1 MGSFFKYWVPVL
13 IWLGLIFAGSTD
25 ALSAEQTSR
34 FLVPLLRWLKPDVTA
49 ATIAQIQFF
58 ARKAAHLGEYAI
70 LAMVLWRAARHGT
83 NIKVKMSILFVL
95 VWVACVM
102 FAAVDE
108 FHQSFVPTRTA
119 AFGDVLIDSCG
130 AIAGLIVCMMF
141 VARGRSRSLNQETRK
156 PPKER

>member
-1 MGSFFKYWVPVL
+1 MGSFFKYWMPLFLWIAV
-13 IWLGLIFAGSTD
+13 IFVGSTD
-25 ALSAEQTSR
+25 VMSAEQTSR
-34 FLVPLLRWLKPDVTA
+34 FIAPFLRWLKPDVTA
-49 ATIAQIQFF
+49 AMIAQVQFF
-58 ARKAAHLGEYAI
+58 VRKAAHLGEYAI
-70 LAMVLWRAARHGT
+70 LAMMLWRAARHGT

-95 VWVACVM
+95 VWVACAM
-102 FAAVDE
+102 FAAADE

-119 AFGDVLIDSCG
+119 AFGDVLIDMCG

>member
-1 MGSFFKYWVPVL
+1 MPLFLWIAV
-13 IWLGLIFAGSTD
+13 IFVGSTD
-25 ALSAEQTSR
+25 VMSAEQTSR
-34 FLVPLLRWLKPDVTA
+34 FIAPFLRWLKPDVTA
-49 ATIAQIQFF
+49 AMIAQVQFF
-58 ARKAAHLGEYAI
+58 VRKAAHLGEYAI
-70 LAMVLWRAARHGT
+70 LAMMLWRAARHGT

-95 VWVACVM
+95 VWVACAM
-102 FAAVDE
+102 FAAADE

-119 AFGDVLIDSCG
+119 AFGDVLIDICG